1 LWRSSVFGAL
11 VSALKCDSRLKI
23 AKRVSLRALE
33 TQAGRSK
40 PDVSCSSKEELRMA
54 RIERTE
60 VFGRHIIC
68 ATASMAPGAHP
79 RKRWRVS
86 VSAVELGGAVDRPML
101 EFPTL
106 EQDDAAT
113 ALELAIQRARK
124 ELAAAGRI

>member
-1 LWRSSVFGAL
+1 
-11 VSALKCDSRLKI
+11 
-23 AKRVSLRALE
+23 
-33 TQAGRSK
+33 
-40 PDVSCSSKEELRMA
+40 MA

-60 VFGRHIIC
+60 VFGGHIIC
-68 ATASMAPGAHP
+68 ATAYLSQGAGS

-86 VSAVELGGAVDRPML
+86 VSAVELGGAADRPML

-113 ALELAIQRARK
+113 ALESAIQRARK